1 MKTAAA
7 TSPPRSPRSGE
18 AAAGDAGP
26 AAQAAATST
35 PRLQG
40 HGPGLGAAPRRAP
53 QASAEGPGDG
63 SRRDAALRAIAE
75 LAAIVGDRGSH
86 PPPPGAAPA
95 AAVALPSAPPA
106 PAAPAAPR
114 LTTLLS
120 LGQRN
125 AAEFATHYVS
135 EHLAAAPPG
144 ARALAL
150 ADGAESSGAAQWA
163 IDHPHIHSYSA
174 DYDYRDAMENVEFW
188 GAAYTRVRIDHTQPL
203 NAAALGEP
211 QAGLSGVLMLRGLCD
226 HCEWK
231 DASGGDAGPVG
242 CAGIPLSPPGIHS
255 LLSGIAP
262 LLSESARFALH
273 GEINFA
279 DRQAEHPALAE
290 PIQGR
295 IVEGV
300 ERFNQQLGRELAQV
314 HVGESGLVIAGET
327 VGAFTAEELARFG
340 RTTDEYFSQDR
351 AVTCAKYPN
360 ERPPPGAAPG

>member
-7 TSPPRSPRSGE
+7 TSPPRSPRSG
-18 AAAGDAGP
+18 AAAARDAGP
-26 AAQAAATST
+26 AAQAAPTSP
-35 PRLQG
+35 PRL
-40 HGPGLGAAPRRAP
+40 HSHPPGLGAAPRRTA
-53 QASAEGPGDG
+53 QASADGPGDG
-63 SRRDAALRAIAE
+63 PRRDAAARAIAE

-95 AAVALPSAPPA
+95 A
-106 PAAPAAPR
+106 PR
-114 LTTLLS
+114 LTTLVS

-150 ADGAESSGAAQWA
+150 ADGAESSGAANWA
-163 IDHPHIHSYSA
+163 IDHPHIRSYSA

-203 NAAALGEP
+203 NAEALGDP
-211 QAGLSGVLMLRGLCD
+211 QARLSGVLMLRGLCD
-226 HCEWK
+226 HYEWK
-231 DASGGDAGPVG
+231 DSGGGDPGPVG

-262 LLSESARFALH
+262 LLSEHARFALH

-279 DRQAEHPALAE
+279 DRHAEHPALAE

-300 ERFNQQLGRELAQV
+300 ELFNQQLGRELARV

-340 RTTDEYFSQDR
+340 RTTDGYFSQDR
-351 AVTCAKYPN
+351 ALTCARYPN
-360 ERPPPGAAPG
+360 DRPPPGAAPG